1 MSVEVTNHINSPTI
15 PDPSRWFVFNLIAA
29 YFALSMAL
37 LTPPMMTIAMR
48 VAQIAPEN
56 KEHVLGLLLGIGSV
70 VAILANP
77 LAGYFSDRTKS
88 SWGKRKIWM
97 VMGTLV
103 GTFGLGLIA
112 WGGVAVMVVG
122 WCLTQLGLNAVAAAL
137 MALLPDKIPQRTRGL
152 VSGALGMTIPAG
164 ILAGIALTN
173 LTDGNVYAMFLIE
186 PAILLIAV
194 LVLCASYHDL
204 PCTADSS
211 VPFSLRRLGKDFYF
225 NPLAQLDFT
234 WAFISRFM
242 FFMAMAT
249 FFGYQVYF
257 LMDRLGYEVSAIPEV
272 MLKLNL
278 VTSGIQIGSSFL
290 SGWLSDRMKNR
301 KFFIWTS
308 AAMYG
313 LGLVLV
319 AYSNDYNSFLL
330 GASVMSC
337 SFGVY
342 LAVDMALVT
351 EVLPDP
357 ENNAAKDLGIFNI
370 AGTMPQTLAP
380 AIAPIFL
387 FMGHADSPNYNA
399 LFLAAAVYAVLGAWA
414 IFPIKGVR

>member
-1 MSVEVTNHINSPTI
+1 MHAKITTPDNRPDI
-15 PDPSRWFVFNLIAA
+15 PNPSRWFVFNLVAV

-48 VAQIAPEN
+48 VAQIAPDN
-56 KEHVLGLLLGIGSV
+56 KEQVLGLLLGIGSV

-77 LAGYFSDRTKS
+77 LAGYFSDRTTS
-88 SWGKRKIWM
+88 LWGKRKIWM
-97 VMGTLV
+97 VTGTLI
-103 GTFGLGLIA
+103 GAFGLGLIA

-137 MALLPDKIPQRTRGL
+137 MALLPDKIPPSTRGL

-173 LTDGNVYAMFLIE
+173 FTGGNVYAMFLIE

-194 LVLCASYHDL
+194 LVLCTSYRDS
-204 PCTADSS
+204 PCSADCSE
-211 VPFSLRRLGKDFYF
+211 PFSLRRLGKDFYF

-278 VTSGIQIGSSFL
+278 VTSAIQFASSFL

-313 LGLVLV
+313 IGLVLV
-319 AYSNDYNSFLL
+319 AYSYDYNSFLI

-357 ENNAAKDLGIFNI
+357 ENNAAKDLGIFNV

-380 AIAPIFL
+380 AVAPLFL
-387 FMGHADSPNYNA
+387 FMGSASSPNYNA

-414 IFPIKGVR
+414 IIPIKGVR